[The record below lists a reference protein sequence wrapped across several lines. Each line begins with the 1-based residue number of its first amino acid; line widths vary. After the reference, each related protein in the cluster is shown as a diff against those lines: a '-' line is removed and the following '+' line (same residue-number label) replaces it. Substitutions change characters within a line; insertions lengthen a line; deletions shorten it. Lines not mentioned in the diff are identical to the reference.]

1 MITCGRRSLGSLAL
15 IALAAA
21 FVLLALPV
29 TAAAQNEDPAPVVR
43 TRLSPETEVVVGQP
57 VRLTVDLLVPN
68 YFMGA
73 PAWPD
78 ILTVPDAI
86 ATRDDSVRANFT
98 ERIDN
103 VTYAG
108 QTRGYVI
115 YAQVPGPVTIPAF
128 EVSVR
133 YASDSGQPLDRV
145 VTTSPMS
152 FESVVPPEAAGLL
165 YFFSTTSF
173 QMTERFDR
181 PLEELMVGD
190 AVVRTVTMQAVNSS
204 AILLPPVTFEVADG
218 VSVYQNAPRLS
229 DSGGERGSDR
239 VNERVEQAT
248 YVFERE
254 GTATWPAVT
263 VSWWDSGAG
272 RVRTA
277 TLPERSFSVAPNP
290 DAAPEIEL
298 AVEPPPIPPERTLA
312 DVARDW
318 WRPLAV
324 GVIAVVVLR
333 MLVRRYRS
341 PLRRAFDRW
350 RTDRMESEAAYFERV
365 RRASLTNDP
374 RAAYEATVAWLDR
387 AELSLAAPTLDALA
401 RASRSAML
409 SDEQRRLMAHLY
421 GSQEDAWSGRRFY
434 ETLQEARTACRAS
447 VSVRG
452 VGGAALPGLNP

>member
-1 MITCGRRSLGSLAL
+1 MAL
-15 IALAAA
+15 IALTAA
-21 FVLLALPV
+21 FVLLVLPAPT
-29 TAAAQNEDPAPVVR
+29 TAQDQDPASVIR
-43 TRLSPETEVVVGQP
+43 TRLSPDGNVVVGEP

-78 ILTVPDAI
+78 VLDVADAI

-98 ERIDN
+98 ERIDA

-115 YAQVPGPVTIPAF
+115 YAQAPGSISIPAI

-145 VTTSPMS
+145 VTTSPVS
-152 FESVVPPEAAGLL
+152 FESAVPPGAAGLL

-173 QMTERFDR
+173 QITERFDR
-181 PLEELMVGD
+181 PFEELKVGD
-190 AVVRTVTMQAVNSS
+190 AVVRTVTMRAVNSA
-204 AILLPPVTFEVADG
+204 AILLPPVTFEAADG

-229 DSGGERGSDR
+229 DRGGERGSDR

-254 GTATWPAVT
+254 GAAAWPAVT
-263 VSWWDSGAG
+263 VSWWDPEVG

-277 TLPERSFSVAPNP
+277 TLPERNLSIAPNP

-298 AVEPPPIPPERTLA
+298 ALEPPPVPPEGTFV
-312 DVARDW
+312 DTARDW

-324 GVIAVVVLR
+324 GSIVLVVLR
-333 MLVRRYRS
+333 TLVGRYWKPARQ
-341 PLRRAFDRW
+341 AFDRW
-350 RTDRMESEAAYFERV
+350 RADRTESEAAYFERV
-365 RRASLTNDP
+365 RRASLANDP
-374 RAAYEATVAWLDR
+374 RAAYQATVAWLDR
-387 AELSLAAPTLDALA
+387 ADLSLAAPTLDALA
-401 RASRSAML
+401 RASLSATL
-409 SDEQRRLMAHLY
+409 PEEQRRLMAHLY
-421 GSQEDAWSGRRFY
+421 GSQKDAWSGRRFY
-434 ETLQEARTACRAS
+434 DALQEARSANRAGLS
-447 VSVRG
+447 ARG
-452 VGGAALPGLNP
+452 GGGSALPGLNP